1 MSETRHKIIQ
11 LTAENI
17 KKLRVVSISVK
28 DGVTVIA
35 GDNAQGKSSLLDA
48 LMFLFMGKR
57 HPDPKLLREGTKK
70 GMVEAETD
78 ALILKRTLTASGGGS
93 LTIKPKEG
101 QGSYNSPQGFLD
113 DLTKR
118 VCFDP
123 MAFLNLRP
131 AEQAGRLKQLIGLD
145 FDEIEGKIRTT
156 FEKRTE
162 VNREHKGLIAEVE
175 AFEYDASAT
184 EEIDPKEIREQLAQI
199 DSKRKDCATAIES
212 LNKKRYGLEKWL
224 GERKSLSEYIG
235 ELKQKL
241 EQAEQDYEEA
251 IANSNKIAKEIAEEE
266 KAVNELE
273 KAIPDQSVLLGKLDE
288 IALHNENVRQT
299 KRRAEKAKARD
310 EKRRES
316 DALTRQIE
324 SLEEE
329 KREALAGAK
338 FPIEG
343 LAFTAEGVTYNGQP
357 LEQASSAEQLRVSVA
372 ISAAMNPE
380 MPVMVLKDGSLLDK
394 KSMRLLCELAK
405 EHDLQVLVE
414 RIERDE
420 FVSVVIEDGSIVDT
434 PDAGNSGDNQESFT
448 LEP

>member
-1 MSETRHKIIQ
+1 
-11 LTAENI
+11 
-17 KKLRVVSISVK
+17 
-28 DGVTVIA
+28 
-35 GDNAQGKSSLLDA
+35 
-48 LMFLFMGKR
+48 
-57 HPDPKLLREGTKK
+57 
-70 GMVEAETD
+70 
-78 ALILKRTLTASGGGS
+78 
-93 LTIKPKEG
+93 
-101 QGSYNSPQGFLD
+101 
-113 DLTKR
+113 
-118 VCFDP
+118 

-184 EEIDPKEIREQLAQI
+184 EKKDPAKVREQLETINTKKQSA
-199 DSKRKDCATAIES
+199 ES
-212 LNKKRYGLEKWL
+212 GR
-224 GERKSLSEYIG
+224 R
-235 ELKQKL
+235 
-241 EQAEQDYEEA
+241 A
-251 IANSNKIAKEIAEEE
+251 
-266 KAVNELE
+266 
-273 KAIPDQSVLLGKLDE
+273 LGKLE
-288 IALHNENVRQT
+288 IEKERLEDRARDLERDITRLEEDLEDAKKEMVLVKQNQEKAYKQFKKETAKVEEMEALVPDQAKLYEELEAIRAHNLNVQNT
-299 KRRAEKAKARD
+299 ERRAEKVKARD

-420 FVSVVIEDGSIVDT
+420 FVSVVIEDGSIVDS